1 MRILTEGTEATLTKY
16 FQFDRI
22 FNLYD
27 YDHDMRRLHGDLVPL
42 VRRCYE
48 PNYRFIF
55 LLYDTQYHVSNHE
68 PGLTLRNLQRI
79 CHDLDIPNYFCL
91 VLSHHDV
98 SEQLKQLAKSE
109 TTDDCA
115 IDCLCYYN
123 YYAVAE
129 WNHVGDIDLDLQ
141 INPESIVSKYQC
153 LNRIKRFHRRAL
165 VGLLHHRDLLKHGMV
180 SYNHA
185 GANGAR
191 CE

>member
-1 MRILTEGTEATLTKY
+1 MSMLSKSSEETLAKY

-27 YDHDMRRLHGDLVPL
+27 YDHDMARLHSDLVPL
-42 VRRCYE
+42 VRNCYE

-55 LLYDTQYHVSNHE
+55 LLYDTQYHISNHE
-68 PGLTLRNLQRI
+68 PGLTLCNLQRI

-98 SEQLKQLAKSE
+98 SDQLKRLAKSE

-115 IDCLCYYN
+115 IDSLCHYN
-123 YYAVAE
+123 YYAISQ
-129 WNHVGDIDLDLQ
+129 WNSVENIDLGLQ
-141 INPESIVSKYQC
+141 VNAESIVAKYQS

-165 VGLLHHRDLLKHGMV
+165 MALLRHRDLLKHGMV
-180 SYNHA
+180 SYNHL